1 MKRVFQ
7 VIGVVAAIAV
17 LAFGIT
23 CWMYFV
29 NHNFRTVEKGAFYG
43 CRQMS
48 GPAFEAAI
56 AKRGIRTV
64 INLRGANPGSDWYDA
79 EVAACQRAGVA
90 HVDFG
95 WSKNSIP
102 EPESLLKFV
111 ELMET
116 GEKPFLAHCQG
127 GTHRTGVAA
136 AVYRL
141 LKGETPAMARKE
153 FGPMFRGATIGQ
165 LVDLYEVSNMPFKQW
180 VKEIYPSSYE
190 MWKKAHEAA
199 PKTDDA
205 AALPLPA
212 AA

>member
-7 VIGVVAAIAV
+7 VIGVFAAIGV
-17 LAFGIT
+17 IAFGVA

-48 GPAFEAAI
+48 GASFETWI
-56 AKRGIRTV
+56 AKYGIRTV

-79 EVAACQRAGVA
+79 EVAACKRAGVA

-102 EPESLLKFV
+102 EPASLLQFV

-127 GTHRTGVAA
+127 GTHRTGAAA

-141 LKGETPAMARKE
+141 LKGETPDAARKE
-153 FGPMFRGATIGQ
+153 FGPMFRDAPIGQ
-165 LVDLYEVSNMPFKQW
+165 LVDLYEVSNLPFKQW

-190 MWKKAHEAA
+190 AWKKAHQAA
-199 PKTDDA
+199 PKTDEKA
-205 AALPLPA
+205 AVLIPA